1 MTPEDAIALDLFL
14 REPHTVREIAI
25 KFKISKVT
33 VGIWLKLV
41 PVTVGQVRQGK
52 AGPFSKTYKI
62 TRAKGT
68 T

>member
-1 MTPEDAIALDLFL
+1 MTPEDAQALDVFL

-25 KFKISKVT
+25 EFKVSKVT
-33 VGIWLKLV
+33 VGLWLKVL
-41 PVTVGQVRQGK
+41 PVTVGSVRQGK

-68 T
+68 K